1 MLKRKYPLTHTQIY
15 LTSMADRIETE
26 NYIYDFY
33 NMIGDV
39 GGVLGLLLGA
49 SIMSLYDDLIKYVEK
64 KRRRAELVLPS

>member
-1 MLKRKYPLTHTQIY
+1 MLKINYPLTHTQIS